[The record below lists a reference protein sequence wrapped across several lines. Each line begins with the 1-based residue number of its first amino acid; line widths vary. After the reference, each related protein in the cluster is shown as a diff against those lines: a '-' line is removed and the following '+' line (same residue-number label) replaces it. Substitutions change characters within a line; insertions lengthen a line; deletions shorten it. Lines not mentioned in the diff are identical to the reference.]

1 MKKVFI
7 VSLFLVVSLRGMGVG
22 ALDRAYSPKVQKK
35 VQKNVKKKELLPL
48 DIGSLVDKKRNEY
61 IQNIYLGG
69 SVIAV
74 GAILT
79 GSYFTQSVS

>member
-7 VSLFLVVSLRGMGVG
+7 FALFLTVSLRGMGVG
-22 ALDRAYSPKVQKK
+22 ALERAYSPKVQKK
-35 VQKNVKKKELLPL
+35 VQKKVEIQKLLPL
-48 DIGSLVDKKRNEY
+48 KIGSLVVQKRNEY
-61 IQNIYLGG
+61 IQNIYLGA
-69 SVIAV
+69 SAIAV

>member
-7 VSLFLVVSLRGMGVG
+7 FVLFLTVSLRGMGVG
-22 ALDRAYSPKVQKK
+22 ALERAYSPKVQKK
-35 VQKNVKKKELLPL
+35 VEIQKLLPL
-48 DIGSLVDKKRNEY
+48 KIGSLVVQKRNEY
-61 IQNIYLGG
+61 IQNIYLGA
-69 SVIAV
+69 SAIAV